1 VLRSASITR
10 VTINLSAAKQLGDEL
25 DFLYSGGSFQ
35 LDGQG
40 CISLTK
46 AQYALFA
53 VKHASMPTSSG
64 SGVTVDPLHFAG
76 QVSYGL
82 YYGNG
87 LVQQMASGL
96 LPRLQKLVAPYQNM
110 SSLNR
115 YYMETLVQYLGKMV
129 VVEKHGEITSGRSKG
144 AFHIP
149 YREPDT
155 YLLRISG
162 VKDREIPVSMSS
174 LADGTTV
181 VELDDKN

>member
-1 VLRSASITR
+1 
-10 VTINLSAAKQLGDEL
+10 
-25 DFLYSGGSFQ
+25 
-35 LDGQG
+35 
-40 CISLTK
+40 
-46 AQYALFA
+46 
-53 VKHASMPTSSG
+53 
-64 SGVTVDPLHFAG
+64 
-76 QVSYGL
+76 
-82 YYGNG
+82 
-87 LVQQMASGL
+87 
-96 LPRLQKLVAPYQNM
+96 
-110 SSLNR
+110 
-115 YYMETLVQYLGKMV
+115 MV